1 MQFIK
6 RMNDR
11 IEFIKSREQVI
22 GGRDKLPQDAL
33 DALNSIVKNCEIIV

>member
-33 DALNSIVKNCEIIV
+33 DALETIVNCCKDVV